1 MTFLFQTSNFRS
13 KVSDQPVEKIVA
25 EQKEETLEEMNK
37 QFRNAGFGNDSSDMD
52 QSESFEFSS
61 PILSDQECIKEGAI
75 VSEPSISTTEH
86 KVVSCTNI
94 SELEELFGCLNID
107 TSDGARIDGIFE
119 NLIEEED
126 LDQNDSENTKVKTR
140 EDGESEEHSK
150 ISEQLNGKH
159 YSVPVQDHGPETPG
173 TLGYSEKF
181 QEQQETFLENDPT
194 AIEVLSDLDTAEV
207 SEVPVTSSVNVQE
220 NFTGPTPAPEEDL
233 LPDSLK
239 EELNDDKNE
248 NIVLVDNDQ
257 TNKDLS
263 FADDLPATSTP
274 EYHLETSPSGDQ
286 SEDYGIRRSYSEDLL
301 TDDTLTDGSLIKSS
315 SELSVSPSKDEEFTK
330 MDDRKLSSRSLG
342 SLQFTPTKGR
352 VFCIS
357 ISVLHGFQLGLSV
370 MKTIMLRQEESGVR
384 ADSSVASPTVYS
396 RYALLKK

>member
-1 MTFLFQTSNFRS
+1 MTFLFQTSNSRS
-13 KVSDQPVEKIVA
+13 NVSDQPVEKIVA

-37 QFRNAGFGNDSSDMD
+37 QFRNAGFGNDSSDLD
-52 QSESFEFSS
+52 ESESFELSS

-86 KVVSCTNI
+86 KVVSCANV
-94 SELEELFGCLNID
+94 SELEHLFGCLNMD
-107 TSDGARIDGIFE
+107 TSDGARTDGIFE

-140 EDGESEEHSK
+140 EDGELSEVHSK
-150 ISEQLNGKH
+150 ISEKLNGKH
-159 YSVPVQDHGPETPG
+159 YSVTVQDHGPETPG

-181 QEQQETFLENDPT
+181 QVQQETFLENDPT
-194 AIEVLSDLDTAEV
+194 EIEMLSDLDTAEV

-220 NFTGPTPAPEEDL
+220 NFTEPTPAPEEDL
-233 LPDSLK
+233 LADSLK

-263 FADDLPATSTP
+263 FADGLPATSTP
-274 EYHLETSPSGDQ
+274 EYHLETSPSGHQ
-286 SEDYGIRRSYSEDLL
+286 SEDYGIRRSYSEDIL
-301 TDDTLTDGSLIKSS
+301 TDDTLTDGSFIKSS

-352 VFCIS
+352 VLCIS
-357 ISVLHGFQLGLSV
+357 ISVLHGF
-370 MKTIMLRQEESGVR
+370 
-384 ADSSVASPTVYS
+384 
-396 RYALLKK
+396 

>member
-1 MTFLFQTSNFRS
+1 MTFLFQTSNSRS
-13 KVSDQPVEKIVA
+13 NVSDQPVEKIVA

-52 QSESFEFSS
+52 ESESFELSS

-86 KVVSCTNI
+86 KVVSCANI
-94 SELEELFGCLNID
+94 SELEELFGCLNMD
-107 TSDGARIDGIFE
+107 TSDGARADGIFE

-126 LDQNDSENTKVKTR
+126 LDQNDCENTKVKTQ
-140 EDGESEEHSK
+140 EDGELSEVHRK
-150 ISEQLNGKH
+150 ISEKLNGEH
-159 YSVPVQDHGPETPG
+159 HSQNPVEEHGRETSG

-194 AIEVLSDLDTAEV
+194 EIEVLSDLDTAEV
-207 SEVPVTSSVNVQE
+207 SEAPVTISVSIQE
-220 NFTGPTPAPEEDL
+220 NFMEPTPEENL

-239 EELNDDKNE
+239 EELNDDKSE
-248 NIVLVDNDQ
+248 NIVLVDDQ

-263 FADDLPATSTP
+263 FADDLPVTSTP
-274 EYHLETSPSGDQ
+274 EYNLETSPSGNQ

-301 TDDTLTDGSLIKSS
+301 TDDTLTDGSFIKSS
-315 SELSVSPSKDEEFTK
+315 SELSVSPSRDEEFTK

-352 VFCIS
+352 VLCIS
-357 ISVLHGFQLGLSV
+357 ISVPYGF
-370 MKTIMLRQEESGVR
+370 
-384 ADSSVASPTVYS
+384 
-396 RYALLKK
+396 